1 MTGSTDGSW
10 QSVQAARFNFPLYHL
25 MLRWYSLTWFMLA
38 KCSSWILIA
47 SIKSIFSHGLLTRT
61 PRVTTPAM
69 YQRLLFHLF
78 YWLLVPISAS
88 DFKLQRS
95 IWDALMRI
103 QVKLVGIQA
112 KQSVLSGWW
121 FQPLWKMME
130 FVSWDL
136 FLPNCFWKVMSSSH
150 HQPVMVTNILTFLCS
165 PCFIHGPNDT
175 PPWSKP
181 SLVECIG
188 SFTRWCPRPRF
199 IGPPR

>member
-25 MLRWYSLTWFMLA
+25 MLCWYSLTWFMLA

-47 SIKSIFSHGLLTRT
+47 SIKPIFSHGLLTRT

-121 FQPLWKMME
+121 FQPLWKIME
-130 FVSWDL
+130 FVSWDYSSQL
-136 FLPNCFWKVMSSSH
+136 FLESH
-150 HQPVMVTNILTFLCS
+150 VIQSPATSYGYKHLKTLLCS
-165 PCFIHGPNDT
+165 LPCFIHGPNDT
-175 PPWSKP
+175 APGGAGHDDDSVQ
-181 SLVECIG
+181 LG
-188 SFTRWCPRPRF
+188 FT
-199 IGPPR
+199 